1 MFSKKLHAD
10 VKKSTLKL
18 QDPKKDCTTRFKH
31 LRIILEHV
39 DIEEAKSLFESNY
52 SHIYFV
58 FYEAF
63 IAAETNLRQK
73 ELPFHLVHKAHREEL
88 EAVLFVLDKLLTLL
102 PELISR
108 RWQYHSLT
116 RLITK
121 LLHPGNSH
129 KLRREAIR
137 YFLLW
142 YQILGDNCSDE
153 IHALFTT
160 LIPGFLSPFP
170 EYPGLTVHNSMAST
184 FFNDSHHGPLS
195 AIEILPIYPPQS
207 GDKYPEDGTKFFMDA
222 LLEYMVTQVS
232 RIEWK
237 DKIYKQHKCFTFLFE
252 RFKEYYLPHI
262 FPAFSNK
269 TNLFLPYL
277 EIPSL
282 RPKISNESKQSEAM
296 INCKVALIK
305 WVANFTHLTKAHP
318 VPKIGHSASVTPSE
332 SEGERSPGSELR
344 RVSVGQAGVDNA
356 VTAPF
361 NPPYDIHLSED
372 PNMTAFQIVRDVL
385 YWSRDNV
392 NFIHEIYRQAFLLN
406 FTHSPAIRRAI
417 SVYKDWIQ
425 MTVIEL
431 PPFMLEPIDLQRS
444 SGPPSYEVQNSEGV
458 EENVRLS
465 RLRNDSYMG
474 AINKENMLNVLQV
487 FITDAAN
494 VFLLEVGSDTPVLLD
509 EQVDICKRVL
519 NIYRYMVMH
528 TLMEA
533 KTWEQLLVVLLHVTS
548 VILTPNPPKRKEET
562 LGGRLAPAIFQTLIV
577 TWIKANLNVI
587 ISRDLWDQFFQVLS
601 SLTQWEEL
609 IKEWAKTVETLTR
622 VLGRHVYGVDLT
634 DLPLDRLSEQKAKRQ
649 RRGLG
654 IRNTN
659 NIDKVDLRQPDLEPP
674 STAPPA
680 LADSNHVVTDKD
692 VLTSSCSPPLRRSAS
707 ETNLSWCRNKK
718 KNCSLPLLIN
728 SPTDISSCN
737 TDEDI
742 DNRNIIHQQ
751 EISNTNTPIRFSRRW
766 RSLEQSFS
774 GHNNHY
780 FDSECATRSPS
791 PAPSSGVESNSF
803 KDSPIQIDVL
813 STESSTLDSSVGQ
826 DGKSV
831 MSGGSI
837 RGWLPDVAA
846 VLWLR
851 MLGALG
857 DVNKIQD
864 PALHAHVYHF
874 LIDLFETLSKIRL
887 NQGIPGDN
895 QSTPSPPELV
905 PPITI
910 VAPWCFN
917 ALTLPENYHRGKLLA
932 YRLLCNITV
941 TTHDVPL
948 PSKHLA
954 LFYTTLHQ
962 GLQSNDQTIVNI
974 LIKHCGP
981 RFFSLQ
987 LQGFSLLFLDFIRAA
1002 DTIIS
1007 TNEIKNTPRMETVAI
1022 LGAMLSFPN
1031 ELINLPVLKSSDENF
1046 LIASP
1051 CLDIREKILNLM
1063 LKAGKTE
1070 VSGLARCIALSNL
1083 GIFIYQELCKNQKH
1097 IKIKEAINTLLLALR
1112 FKHKTVAQS
1121 ASDILLL
1128 LCDHSE
1134 TLLKL
1139 YPEIPP
1145 RIVEVLI
1152 GTLSHL
1158 MPIGDTDKRLLI
1170 SLVFCLGEWTM
1181 NIPIKRLIYE
1191 QNGLSLLS
1199 NIFKVLDELSEG
1211 GRGKGI
1217 HHIGS
1222 FHPDLVQEFCPNI
1235 WHDDLNQEELPQLRR
1250 PHFPTNSSSS
1260 SLSSSSQPHHLI
1272 STAHSVQLAANLVI
1286 SHLVNNLGHFPL
1298 TSGGA
1303 NLGSLVVEQDDV
1315 IGIPAD
1321 QLITQP
1327 FTAPNIQVLVTSVDQ
1342 IVSLVEVPALAVT
1355 DDCCLADELITAS
1368 SQVRLIV
1375 RDLAGKACWDASI
1388 LYGTQ
1393 QQCFMTNNI
1402 QNDEFNFK
1410 FNKKESTSTMNSLCC
1425 VSSMPPQD
1433 TLRHRSAHILP
1444 TYTNSADDMDNLD
1457 DLLQYIGY
1465 TSPEVLENLDIPR
1478 NVPAPS
1484 FNSELENDAMSS
1496 ILGMRIVHND
1506 YIIHSSSI
1514 MPIEIER
1521 RTNIGIKNNDDISP
1535 FQYCR
1540 LLFSQFGMHGWDM
1553 RSQLYLVDKN
1563 DKLVREIRNLDS
1575 QRCRQ
1580 THKIAVIYV
1589 AYGQEDKNS
1598 ILSNSGGSQAF
1609 EEFIA
1614 GLAWEVE
1621 LETHTG
1627 FMGGLQRNKMT
1638 GITAPY
1644 YATSFTEVIF
1654 HVSTRMPSNNAEAL
1668 LQKTRHLGNDEVH
1681 IVWSEHSRDYRRGII
1696 PTEFCD
1702 VLIVIYPLSHQLY
1715 RIQVSRKPDVPYF
1728 GPLYNESVVGHRELP
1743 GLVRA
1748 TALSASRAKR
1758 SMLPFYQQYYEERGR
1773 SLETVIKNHKKSTTF
1788 EEFAANVYSP
1798 AQNFYN
1804 ETNQCGSR
1812 NKLTSLQNID
1822 EGSTSSAG
1830 STTSS
1835 TLAALLDSSTHKL
1848 HSQITGDDSSN
1859 NWLNGNEIKD
1869 DHITSAAAAHSG
1881 VSPRPHKK
1889 TNVIV
1894 TKGTHNYHHH
1904 HHHHRRGGPN
1914 PHLTPPDSPTSRR
1927 SK

>member
-10 VKKSTLKL
+10 IKKSTLKL
-18 QDPKKDCTTRFKH
+18 QDPKKDSATRFKH

-39 DIEEAKSLFESNY
+39 DLEEAKTLFESNY

-58 FYEAF
+58 LYECF
-63 IAAETNLRQK
+63 ITAETNLRQK

-102 PELISR
+102 PELISK
-108 RWQYHSLT
+108 RWQSHSLT

-142 YQILGDNCSDE
+142 YQILGDSCTEE
-153 IHALFTT
+153 IHAMFAT

-170 EYPGLTVHNSMAST
+170 DHPGLTMHNSMAST

-222 LLEYMVTQVS
+222 LMEYIVTQVS
-232 RIEWK
+232 RVEWK
-237 DKIYKQHKCFTFLFE
+237 DKLYKQHKCFTFLFE
-252 RFKEYYLPHI
+252 RFKQFYLPHI
-262 FPAFSNK
+262 FPTFSSK
-269 TNLFLPYL
+269 TNLFTPYL

-282 RPKISNESKQSEAM
+282 RTKSLNDSKQSEIM
-296 INCKVALIK
+296 TNCKVAVIK

-318 VPKIGHSASVTPSE
+318 VPQIGHSASVTPSE

-344 RVSVGQAGVDNA
+344 RVSVGQAGCDSA

-361 NPPYDIHLSED
+361 NPPYDIHLCED

-385 YWSRDNV
+385 YWSRENV

-431 PPFMLEPIDLQRS
+431 PPFMLEPVDPQRN
-444 SGPPSYEVQNSEGV
+444 SGPSSCELQNTEGL
-458 EENVRLS
+458 EENIKLS
-465 RLRNDSYMG
+465 RLRNDYYL
-474 AINKENMLNVLQV
+474 AVINKENMLVRAGLQNVLQV

-494 VFLLEVGSDTPVLLD
+494 VFLLEVNSEMPKLLED
-509 EQVDICKRVL
+509 QVDICKRVL

-533 KTWEQLLVVLLHVTS
+533 KTWEQLLIVLLHITS
-548 VILTPNPPKRKEET
+548 LILSPNPPKKKEET
-562 LGGRLAPAIFQTLIV
+562 LGGRLSPAIFQTLIV
-577 TWIKANLNVI
+577 TWIKANLNVV

-609 IKEWAKTVETLTR
+609 IKEWAKTIETLTR

-649 RRGLG
+649 RRGLT
-654 IRNTN
+654 RAT
-659 NIDKVDLRQPDLEPP
+659 NIDKVDLRQ
-674 STAPPA
+674 T
-680 LADSNHVVTDKD
+680 ADSDPPTTVSTS
-692 VLTSSCSPPLRRSAS
+692 LTNNNPVMEKEVNSCSRLRRSAS
-707 ETNLSWCRNKK
+707 ETNLLWRRKK
-718 KNCSLPLLIN
+718 VNGEALAQLN
-728 SPTDISSCN
+728 GAADISGGSAEV
-737 TDEDI
+737 DELDVSHLSSQ
-742 DNRNIIHQQ
+742 DNPSLSLN
-751 EISNTNTPIRFSRRW
+751 RRW
-766 RSLEQSFS
+766 RSLEESFT
-774 GHNNHY
+774 GHCHY
-780 FDSECATRSPS
+780 YDSECATRSPS

-813 STESSTLDSSVGQ
+813 STESSTLDSTGQ

-831 MSGGSI
+831 MGGGSI

-846 VLWLR
+846 ILWLR

-864 PALHAHVYHF
+864 PALHAHVFQF
-874 LIDLFETLSKIRL
+874 LNELFETLSKIRL

-895 QSTPSPPELV
+895 QSTPQPPELV

-917 ALTLPENYHRGKLLA
+917 ALSLPDAYHRGKLLA
-932 YRLLCNITV
+932 YRLLCNITI

-948 PSKHLA
+948 HSKHLS
-954 LFYTTLHQ
+954 LFYSTLHN
-962 GLQSNDQTIVNI
+962 GLQSTDQTIVNM
-974 LIKHCGP
+974 LIKHCGS
-981 RFFSLQ
+981 RFFSLH
-987 LQGFSLLFLDFIRAA
+987 LPGFSLLFLDFIHATN
-1002 DTIIS
+1002 TIIS
-1007 TNEIKNTPRMETVAI
+1007 TTEIRNTPRMEAVSI
-1022 LGAMLSFPN
+1022 LGAMLSFP
-1031 ELINLPVLKSSDENF
+1031 EQLMSLPVLQPSEDG
-1046 LIASP
+1046 LIAAP
-1051 CLDIREKILNLM
+1051 CPNLRDQVLNLI

-1070 VSGLARCIALSNL
+1070 VSGVARCIALSNL
-1083 GIFIYQELCKNQKH
+1083 GIFLYQELCKNRKH
-1097 IKIKEAINTLLLALR
+1097 CKIKEAINTLLLALR
-1112 FKHKTVAQS
+1112 FNHKIVAQT
-1121 ASDILLL
+1121 ATDILLL

-1134 TLLKL
+1134 VLLKI

-1158 MPIGDTDKRLLI
+1158 MPIGDTDKRLLT

-1181 NIPIKRLIYE
+1181 NIPIKRLVHE
-1191 QNGLSLLS
+1191 HNGNSLLS

-1211 GRGKGI
+1211 GHGRAVQV
-1217 HHIGS
+1217 GS
-1222 FHPDLVQEFCPNI
+1222 FHPDLVQEFCANI
-1235 WHDDLNQEELPQLRR
+1235 RHDDLSQEELTQLRR
-1250 PHFPTNSSSS
+1250 PTFPAS
-1260 SLSSSSQPHHLI
+1260 SLTPHHLI

-1303 NLGSLVVEQDDV
+1303 NLGSLVVEQDDLA
-1315 IGIPAD
+1315 GLSAD
-1321 QLITQP
+1321 QLSTQL
-1327 FTAPNIQVLVTSVDQ
+1327 FSAPNIQILVTSVDQ
-1342 IVSLVEVPALAVT
+1342 LISLVEVPALSVT
-1355 DDCCLADELITAS
+1355 GGCLAELITAA

-1393 QQCFMTNNI
+1393 LQCANLEECGVLNI
-1402 QNDEFNFK
+1402 AE
-1410 FNKKESTSTMNSLCC
+1410 ELEMPPVMNSLC
-1425 VSSMPPQD
+1425 VSSLPQD
-1433 TLRHRSAHILP
+1433 TLRHRAPNILP
-1444 TYTNSADDMDNLD
+1444 TQYNSAEDMDNLD

-1465 TSPEVLENLDIPR
+1465 TSPEVLESLDIPR

-1484 FNSELENDAMSS
+1484 FNVELENDAMSS
-1496 ILGMRIVHND
+1496 ILSMRIVHNNC
-1506 YIIHSSSI
+1506 IMHSSS
-1514 MPIEIER
+1514 MPIEVEHR
-1521 RTNIGIKNNDDISP
+1521 EQIGVKNDLSP

-1553 RSQLYLVDKN
+1553 RSQLYLVDKS
-1563 DKLVREIRNLDS
+1563 DKLLREIRNLDS

-1598 ILSNSGGSQAF
+1598 ILSNSGGSQAY

-1638 GITAPY
+1638 GVTAPY
-1644 YATSFTEVIF
+1644 YATSLTEVIF
-1654 HVSTRMPSNNAEAL
+1654 HVSTRMPSNNAEAV

-1681 IVWSEHSRDYRRGII
+1681 IVWSEHTRDYRRGII

-1702 VLIVIYPLSHQLY
+1702 VLIVIYPLPHNLY
-1715 RIQVSRKPDVPYF
+1715 RIQVSRKSDVPYF
-1728 GPLYNESVVGHRELP
+1728 GPLYNEAVIGHRELP

-1758 SMLPFYQQYYEERGR
+1758 SVLPFYQQYYEERGR
-1773 SLETVIKNHKKSTTF
+1773 SLETVIKNYKKSTTF
-1788 EEFAANVYSP
+1788 EEFAANIYSP
-1798 AQNFYN
+1798 TLYLFNDTGQ
-1804 ETNQCGSR
+1804 TNR
-1812 NKLTSLQNID
+1812 NNLTSLQNLD

-1835 TLAALLDSSTHKL
+1835 TLAALLDSTTHKL
-1848 HSQITGDDSSN
+1848 HSPLPGDDSN
-1859 NWLNGNEIKD
+1859 NWLGSELKD
-1869 DHITSAAAAHSG
+1869 EHSVAQSG
-1881 VSPRPHKK
+1881 ISPRPHKK
-1889 TNVIV
+1889 SNPG
-1894 TKGTHNYHHH
+1894 KSSHHY
-1904 HHHHRRGGPN
+1904 HHRRGG